1 MRKNFSCKRDTVSK
15 VPPLVL
21 WLEMWGARGEN
32 IKMLRKFWDLG

>member
-1 MRKNFSCKRDTVSK
+1 MSI

-32 IKMLRKFWDLG
+32 IRMFEKVLGSWVNIMIQITN